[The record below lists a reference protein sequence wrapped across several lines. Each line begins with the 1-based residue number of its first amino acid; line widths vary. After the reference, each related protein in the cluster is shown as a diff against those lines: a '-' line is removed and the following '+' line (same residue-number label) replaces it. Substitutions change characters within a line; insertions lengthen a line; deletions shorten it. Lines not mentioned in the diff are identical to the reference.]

1 MVYIFTTAYNA
12 EKTLHKA
19 VNSILNQTYTDFCYY
34 LFDNGSLDDTRK
46 IIKEYANKDNR
57 IIPLFGE
64 SNCRRVIPKI
74 IKDIISG
81 DNMLKNSYFAT
92 LDADDEY
99 SPDFLEKMIDF
110 VEDNN
115 LEVATCGT
123 EWIDEKTGQTIKKKV
138 LNKNLILEGK
148 EFADKFPLYRNFI
161 VTLWGGIY
169 SLELLKKCDF
179 EWYHNA
185 MNFSDTAFCMEAF
198 RRAKRAGVLSESLH
212 KYYISPSTVSY
223 KYNPDWFY
231 ACKYLHKISREYL
244 LDYGEISK
252 QNENY
257 LCVIFLI
264 LIKYILPK
272 IQQADVKLPEK
283 LKSLHNIFT
292 DDMTK
297 YVLEHWDEV
306 GIYSNKLDF
315 LHEIE
320 SWLYTQDGWGLLRKT
335 VEEIITAMNI

>member
-99 SPDFLEKMIDF
+99 SPDFLGKMIDF

-123 EWIDEKTGQTIKKKV
+123 DWIDEKTGQTIKKKV
-138 LNKNLILEGK
+138 LSKSLILEGK

-179 EWYHNA
+179 EWYHHA
-185 MNFSDTAFCMEAF
+185 MDFSDTAFVMEAF
-198 RRAKRAGVLSESLH
+198 RRAKRAGILADSLH
-212 KYYISPSTVSY
+212 KYYISPNSLSH
-223 KYNPDWFY
+223 KFSKDFFKS
-231 ACKYLHKISREYL
+231 CKYQDKISREYL
-244 LDYGEISK
+244 LDYGEISRE
-252 QNENY
+252 NENY
-257 LCVIFLI
+257 LYVQLLI
-264 LIKYILPK
+264 LIKYIIPRILN
-272 IQQADVKLPEK
+272 ADILVSEK
-283 LKSLHNIFT
+283 LNILLDVFT
-292 DDMTK
+292 DEMTQHILRNWEK
-297 YVLEHWDEV
+297 I
-306 GIYSNKLDF
+306 GIYSSKSDF
-315 LHEIE
+315 LYEIVE
-320 SWLYTQDGWGLLRKT
+320 WIYKQDGWETSRQI
-335 VEEIITAMNI
+335 VEEIIVALKI